1 MKKHSLSVSLLPVI
15 LLLCMVMLTGCKN
28 NDTAPLWNSAAY
40 TEDKE
45 LGTGVNT
52 TVVEVEVQDKKVL
65 FTVHTDADTVGAALI
80 ENGLISGE
88 QGAYGLYVK
97 TVNGILADYDQDQ
110 SYWAFYIGDDLAAS
124 GVDLTEITE
133 GAVYRLVYTK

>member
-28 NDTAPLWNSAAY
+28 NDTAPLWNSAVY

-52 TVVEVEVQDKKVL
+52 AVVEVEVQDKKVL

-110 SYWAFYIGDDLAAS
+110 SYWAFYIGDDFAAS